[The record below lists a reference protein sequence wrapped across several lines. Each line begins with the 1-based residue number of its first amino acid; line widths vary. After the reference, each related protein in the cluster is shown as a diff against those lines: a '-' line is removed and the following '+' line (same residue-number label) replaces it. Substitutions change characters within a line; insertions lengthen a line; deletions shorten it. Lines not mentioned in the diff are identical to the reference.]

1 MQNSFSKPISLNVK
15 NLSGERSLTDTDQG
29 KLALS
34 RLTVE
39 LHHLRQ
45 VQRVHRHRVQ
55 DLVVGPVDRPT
66 GPRGRCVVV
75 GAGKRKIQMDFFA
88 ELKTLGWQWKRE
100 DRSLPSSL
108 TPSVTCEADHQ
119 DWLLHV
125 RYSCNA
131 CQGFKR
137 Y

>member
-1 MQNSFSKPISLNVK
+1 MQKSFSKPISLNVK

-66 GPRGRCVVV
+66 GPRARGVVV
-75 GAGKRKIQMDFFA
+75 GAGGKKEKMKMDFCSA
-88 ELKTLGWQWKRE
+88 ENLGLAVEEGR
-100 DRSLPSSL
+100 
-108 TPSVTCEADHQ
+108 
-119 DWLLHV
+119 
-125 RYSCNA
+125 
-131 CQGFKR
+131 
-137 Y
+137 

>member
-1 MQNSFSKPISLNVK
+1 MQKSFSKPISLNVK
-15 NLSGERSLTDTDQG
+15 NLSGERSLTDTDQR

-66 GPRGRCVVV
+66 GPRARCVVV
-75 GAGKRKIQMDFFA
+75 GAGKKKIQMDFFA
-88 ELKTLGWQWKRE
+88 VLKTLGWQWKRE

-108 TPSVTCEADHQ
+108 TPSLTCEADRQ
-119 DWLLHV
+119 DRLLNV
-125 RYSCNA
+125 RYSSNA
-131 CQGFKR
+131 CQGFTR

>member
-1 MQNSFSKPISLNVK
+1 MYLVQKSFSKPISLNVK

-66 GPRGRCVVV
+66 GPRARCVVV
-75 GAGKRKIQMDFFA
+75 GAGKKKEKMKMDFFCRA
-88 ELKTLGWQWKRE
+88 ENLGLAVEEGR
-100 DRSLPSSL
+100 
-108 TPSVTCEADHQ
+108 
-119 DWLLHV
+119 
-125 RYSCNA
+125 
-131 CQGFKR
+131 
-137 Y
+137 

>member
-1 MQNSFSKPISLNVK
+1 MQKSFSKPISLNVK

-55 DLVVGPVDRPT
+55 DLVVGPVYCPS
-66 GPRGRCVVV
+66 GPRARCVVV
-75 GAGKRKIQMDFFA
+75 GAGKKENNADGFFCSAA
-88 ELKTLGWQWKRE
+88 E
-100 DRSLPSSL
+100 
-108 TPSVTCEADHQ
+108 
-119 DWLLHV
+119 
-125 RYSCNA
+125 
-131 CQGFKR
+131 
-137 Y
+137 